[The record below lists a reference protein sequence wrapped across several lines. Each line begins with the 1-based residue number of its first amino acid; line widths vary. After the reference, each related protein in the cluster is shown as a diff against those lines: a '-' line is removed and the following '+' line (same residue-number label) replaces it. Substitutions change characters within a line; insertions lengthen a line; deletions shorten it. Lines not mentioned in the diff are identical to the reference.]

1 MSSTLVLGIHI
12 GDTTCSVAVHRQGII
27 DVVANEQGSRV
38 TPAVVAFTDVETL
51 LGEPARAQLVRNAAN
66 TVTNGMRLLG
76 RKFDEEAFQ
85 EELATWKFRVTK
97 GKDGSTPQ
105 IDVSVKGAQKSF
117 TPSRLLSLLLERLRA
132 DAVASTGEEVKEATV
147 ALPEYFDAAQRAAL
161 KEAAQTGGIRVKTM
175 LSAPLCVALLHGSG
189 DAAAAAA
196 PAAGGVERARQYLV
210 VDLGGTSCEA
220 CVVEHAPRHPAVADS
235 LATSAAAAAAGGGE
249 EADGK
254 SSADEYSVRASM
266 HSRGLGGTYVDIKL
280 RAHVVKEIKRRQ
292 VGGCCLAAC
301 SMLLVG
307 CLLYAACSM
316 LLYVAAWLLA
326 LCCCLA
332 ACFILPVGCLLYLA
346 SAFLPPLTI
355 PHARAHPSSWQRA
368 DISDN
373 ARAMSRLLGACE
385 SAKISLTGASQAS
398 INVEADG
405 ADYSANV
412 SRAALEEITSPVAA
426 HAASL
431 AAKALAAASLPAD
444 RVDAL
449 LLAGGGCRMPRVQ
462 AALAALC
469 PDAPL
474 CFASASEETVCR
486 GAALSGAMLRPLPR
500 SHPRKEGTT
509 GEVTNA
515 LETRKRLPIALGV
528 ATGGGGIV
536 TLVEKRAALPLT
548 RSLRFA
554 PPGEGDAPAAP
565 LLITLLELPP
575 ATSDAAA
582 VDVSDGATTAAPPP
596 PSVEHARAVARLA
609 VTAAIPP
616 GACALVVSV
625 SVDAAAAVVLSCEA
639 EVASASA
646 EEEASRVEL
655 GRVVVAGAAA

>member
-235 LATSAAAAAAGGGE
+235 LTADEISKDRVVPHPDRIRDVSLNVATAICLESQKLGLANISLGTTSAE
-249 EADGK
+249 
-254 SSADEYSVRASM
+254 VRS
-266 HSRGLGGTYVDIKL
+266 
-280 RAHVVKEIKRRQ
+280 
-292 VGGCCLAAC
+292 
-301 SMLLVG
+301 
-307 CLLYAACSM
+307 
-316 LLYVAAWLLA
+316 
-326 LCCCLA
+326 
-332 ACFILPVGCLLYLA
+332 
-346 SAFLPPLTI
+346 
-355 PHARAHPSSWQRA
+355 
-368 DISDN
+368 
-373 ARAMSRLLGACE
+373 
-385 SAKISLTGASQAS
+385 
-398 INVEADG
+398 
-405 ADYSANV
+405 
-412 SRAALEEITSPVAA
+412 ALEKLMWSPFAA
-426 HAASL
+426 
-431 AAKALAAASLPAD
+431 
-444 RVDAL
+444 
-449 LLAGGGCRMPRVQ
+449 
-462 AALAALC
+462 
-469 PDAPL
+469 
-474 CFASASEETVCR
+474 
-486 GAALSGAMLRPLPR
+486 
-500 SHPRKEGTT
+500 
-509 GEVTNA
+509 
-515 LETRKRLPIALGV
+515 
-528 ATGGGGIV
+528 
-536 TLVEKRAALPLT
+536 
-548 RSLRFA
+548 
-554 PPGEGDAPAAP
+554 
-565 LLITLLELPP
+565 
-575 ATSDAAA
+575 
-582 VDVSDGATTAAPPP
+582 
-596 PSVEHARAVARLA
+596 
-609 VTAAIPP
+609 
-616 GACALVVSV
+616 
-625 SVDAAAAVVLSCEA
+625 
-639 EVASASA
+639 
-646 EEEASRVEL
+646 
-655 GRVVVAGAAA
+655 